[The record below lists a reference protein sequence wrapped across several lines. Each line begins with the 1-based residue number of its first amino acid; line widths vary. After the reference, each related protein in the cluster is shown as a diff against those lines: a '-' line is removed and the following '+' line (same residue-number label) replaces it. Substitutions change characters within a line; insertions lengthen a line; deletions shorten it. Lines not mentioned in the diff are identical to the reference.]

1 MHEERI
7 DMESC
12 AKDKEEGR
20 MEEWKATWKET
31 REDSVKAIT
40 SVLRHH
46 EYDMQSVLADIV
58 ASLCDVD
65 VTDMLSSSNKQYL
78 SQARWLFWYA
88 YRFLT
93 QETYEKIA
101 VRTTVDGHTFR
112 PQSIFIGINNMGRM
126 ISAANNVWYIR
137 WELIKSII
145 KEDKNNVAVNSKRG
159 GNGDYVGDMEGKKM
173 KVKIVVPENVEIDII
188 RQVK

>member
-1 MHEERI
+1 M
-7 DMESC
+7 
-12 AKDKEEGR
+12 EEGK

-40 SVLRHH
+40 EVLRRY
-46 EYDMQSVLADIV
+46 EYDMQAVLADIV
-58 ASLCDVD
+58 ASLCDVN

-88 YRFLT
+88 YRVLT

-126 ISAANNVWYIR
+126 ISAANNVWYMR
-137 WELIKSII
+137 WEMIKSII
-145 KEDKNNVAVNSKRG
+145 KEDKNNAVA
-159 GNGDYVGDMEGKKM
+159 NGRKGIDGGDMGNMEERKM
-173 KVKIVVPENVEIDII
+173 KVKIVVPENVELDII